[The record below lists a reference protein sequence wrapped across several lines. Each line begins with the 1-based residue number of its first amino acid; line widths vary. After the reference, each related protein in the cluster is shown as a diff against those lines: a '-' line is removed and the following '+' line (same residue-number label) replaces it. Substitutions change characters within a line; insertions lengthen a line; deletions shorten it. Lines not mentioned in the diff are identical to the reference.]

1 MPPPAVHIEE
11 GQAVTVQL
19 FTAFEA
25 PALDPA
31 DDFGDDLEETG
42 ACDPFEESP
51 TADPT
56 PETIPQNDAALA
68 ETSPSDTAPDIK
80 DAIWD
85 ELSDDP
91 LEPSDDD
98 FDPFADMDE
107 PILATPIEDTSEDL
121 DPEMSTLD
129 QDDIAET
136 SSLDAV
142 PNITDTS
149 WDDLP
154 EDPHEPLDDDFDP
167 FADMDEPIL
176 AAPLE
181 DTSEDLDPEMSTL
194 DQDDI
199 AETSPLDAAPNITDG
214 SWDDPSDEPSDSLDV
229 DDFDPFEQSAT
240 PTTDTSEEDPLEAMA
255 DHETDVVTEVP
266 SSPSSNDMEIEE
278 TLAPNVDLDADHA
291 PAAIAAALDTS
302 EPATSP
308 APLTETPDHMPQTA
322 VHPKPSTA
330 APLVDRASKIKTLVK
345 KPSRFKSLQAVLE
358 RSIDRDAPSDT

>member
-107 PILATPIEDTSEDL
+107 PILATPI
-121 DPEMSTLD
+121 
-129 QDDIAET
+129 
-136 SSLDAV
+136 
-142 PNITDTS
+142 
-149 WDDLP
+149 
-154 EDPHEPLDDDFDP
+154 
-167 FADMDEPIL
+167 
-176 AAPLE
+176 E